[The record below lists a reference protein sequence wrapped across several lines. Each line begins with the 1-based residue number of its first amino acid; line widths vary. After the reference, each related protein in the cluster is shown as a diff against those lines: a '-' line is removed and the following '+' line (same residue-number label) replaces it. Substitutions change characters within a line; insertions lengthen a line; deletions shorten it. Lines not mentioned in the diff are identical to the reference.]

1 MRMKNP
7 DKLNN
12 RMANFSSLL
21 ITSKVVA
28 KVVIGYEIAGFFLF
42 QLSAR
47 LFFYVIMFLTHW
59 LELLK

>member
-28 KVVIGYEIAGFFLF
+28 KVVIGYEIAGFFV
-42 QLSAR
+42 QLSVR

-59 LELLK
+59 LESLK